1 MTGGARRGGM
11 RSVLVKVA
19 VGALVLTVLGWLFV
33 RSLHTTRAEPYALDG
48 AGLAAW
54 TLSVEAAATDP
65 AAPLIV
71 LRGPPEIVSG
81 LFRQVFM
88 RMMESL
94 NAPAGTWMPVV
105 LRGELDLIRG
115 VMSADVLLEAARE
128 AGLENTRF
136 EPRCMAHRRISQPGA
151 TRQVYFAVFDV
162 PAFVRFREDLAAR
175 AASAG
180 AGGFDAAALS
190 PVVFIAGSDGSFH
203 RWLPLRV
210 DPERDCVAPIEA
222 R

>member
-1 MTGGARRGGM
+1 M

-19 VGALVLTVLGWLFV
+19 VGAVVLTVLGWLFV
-33 RSLHTTRAEPYALDG
+33 RSLHSTRAEPYALDDG
-48 AGLAAW
+48 RLTGW
-54 TLSVEAAATDP
+54 TLSAESASDP
-65 AAPLIV
+65 AAPVIV
-71 LRGPPEIVSG
+71 LRGPQEIVSG

-105 LRGELDLIRG
+105 LRGELDLFRG
-115 VMSADVLLEAARE
+115 GMTADELVEAARD
-128 AGLENTRF
+128 AGLESAVL

-180 AGGFDAAALS
+180 GVGFDAAALS
-190 PVVFIAGSDGSFH
+190 PIVFIAASDGTFH
-203 RWLPLRV
+203 RWLPLAV
-210 DPERDCVAPIEA
+210 DHERDCVAPIDA